1 MGTASL
7 RVLYPYLKEG
17 CSSVKENLDLG
28 LQLLLV
34 SVGIEQLLDL
44 GEGMEHNVLPALS
57 SLIL

>member
-1 MGTASL
+1 M
-7 RVLYPYLKEG
+7 
-17 CSSVKENLDLG
+17 KENLDLG

-44 GEGMEHNVLPALS
+44 GEGMEHNVLPPLS